1 MKGQADI
8 VIFAEKNFG
17 LMKKRL
23 VLWGKTPENARVLLA
38 IGYDDQS
45 SIVSTYIFDEKEVTE
60 EFHNQM
66 MNLWRDG
73 NEVPFPPPPVL
84 HKLEQN
90 IAEASL
96 IIPEGYSSERDD
108 LIDKARAEWNYLN
121 MSNKLASVYKS
132 ELGDIGEKIDNARRY
147 EQSNWDELRDFWNKV
162 QQQIREKNL
171 FPGHYRNLKNQVNK
185 LFDQLKSM
193 RKEMD
198 DLLKKDSE
206 SNKDAFYKKLDEVE
220 EKIKEGLSLQPLFED
235 LKGIQREFNKSRMIR
250 QHKNKVFKRL
260 DDLFKVIKE
269 KKFGDRGSKS
279 GSSKLQKRHEGLMHA
294 MKKMQGSI
302 DRDKRELSFQDKRIE
317 SSDAGQLESQIR
329 QAKIK
334 MIEERMKSKL
344 VKLDDMQQLKEKL
357 EERIEADKRKQEEKA
372 KQQELKKKEE
382 EAKKKIEE
390 EMKAAEEARKAEE
403 GKIKKAAEKI
413 AAIKETD
420 TKKVEKKES
429 KTESGADDLIAHA
442 AGIASTVASLEG
454 DKSEEE

>member
-1 MKGQADI
+1 MFEK
-8 VIFAEKNFG
+8 KNFG

-23 VLWGKTPENARVLLA
+23 VLWGKTPENERVLLA
-38 IGYDDQS
+38 IGYDDES
-45 SIVSTYIFDEKEVTE
+45 SIVSTYIFDGKEVTE

-73 NEVPFPPPPVL
+73 NEVPFPPPPIL
-84 HKLEQN
+84 NKLEQN
-90 IAEASL
+90 IAEASF
-96 IIPEGYSSERDD
+96 IIPEGYTSERDD

-121 MSNKLASVYKS
+121 MSNKLASVYRS

-171 FPGHYRNLKNQVNK
+171 FPGHYRAIKNQVNK
-185 LFDQLKSM
+185 LFDQLKAM

-206 SNKDAFYKKLDEVE
+206 SNRDIFYKKLDEVE
-220 EKIKEGLSLQPLFED
+220 AKIKEGLSLQPLFED
-235 LKGIQREFNKSRMIR
+235 LKSIQREFNKSRMIR

-260 DDLFKVIKE
+260 DGLFKDIKE
-269 KKFGDRGSKS
+269 KKFGDTGSKP
-279 GSSKLQKRHEGLMHA
+279 GASKLQKRYDGLMNA
-294 MKKMQGSI
+294 MRKMQSSI

-334 MIEERMKSKL
+334 MIEERMKSKQ

-382 EAKKKIEE
+382 AAKKKIEE

-403 GKIKKAAEKI
+403 EKIKKAAEKI
-413 AAIKETD
+413 ASVKETEV
-420 TKKVEKKES
+420 KKEDKKES
-429 KTESGADDLIAHA
+429 KSGSGGDDLIAHA
-442 AGIASTVASLEG
+442 AGIASTVASLE
-454 DKSEEE
+454 EEE